1 MTGETGMTGIEPQPG
16 IMEIAP
22 YVSGESRLAGHD
34 DVLKL
39 SSNENPLGCSPAARA
54 AFAAA
59 APDLHRYPATDHA
72 ALRRAIGEVHGLD
85 PDRIIC
91 GVGSDEVLQFVAHAY
106 AGPGDEIITTEHGFS
121 MYPILARM
129 VGAIPVTVPEAV
141 RRIDVDAILGAVTE
155 RTRIVFIANPA
166 NPTGTMLGADDLS
179 RLAEGLPPRAILVH
193 DGAYTEFADGF
204 DGGASLVDRHPNA
217 FMTRTFSK
225 IHGLGGLRIGW
236 GYGARGV
243 IDVLNRIR
251 QPFNLS
257 SAQMAAAEAAIRDTA
272 FRDHCADLNARMR
285 RRMRESLIQMGIGCD
300 ESFANFVLARFADP
314 DEAEA
319 ADAALRGDG
328 ILVRRVGGYGL
339 PAALRITLGDEI
351 GTTRVIDSL
360 GRFMAARRPA

>member
-236 GYGARGV
+236 GYGVRGV
-243 IDVLNRIR
+243 LWYQGESNIVTRELY
-251 QPFNLS
+251 
-257 SAQMAAAEAAIRDTA
+257 T
-272 FRDHCADLNARMR
+272 DLQRALLPLARLLGRRPLHPR
-285 RRMRESLIQMGIGCD
+285 RRQLEVRLH
-300 ESFANFVLARFADP
+300 
-314 DEAEA
+314 
-319 ADAALRGDG
+319 
-328 ILVRRVGGYGL
+328 VRRQGARP
-339 PAALRITLGDEI
+339 PAQVCAEQQRG
-351 GTTRVIDSL
+351 
-360 GRFMAARRPA
+360 ARRRQGAPQLEAPHRRRRRVAPPPRLR